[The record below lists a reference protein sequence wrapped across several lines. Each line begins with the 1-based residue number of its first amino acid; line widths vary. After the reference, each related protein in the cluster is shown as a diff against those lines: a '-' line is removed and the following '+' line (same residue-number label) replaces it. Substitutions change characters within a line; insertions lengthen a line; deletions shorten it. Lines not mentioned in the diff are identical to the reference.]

1 MKEPTN
7 KDELQTR
14 FGTHNHL
21 SSNSDA
27 LTTDYWR
34 LLLASRNLKNCE
46 NIGKILKISCVR
58 YNFVKFDIHFLGHP

>member
-27 LTTDYWR
+27 LTTE
-34 LLLASRNLKNCE
+34 LLE
-46 NIGKILKISCVR
+46 GFVGKQE
-58 YNFVKFDIHFLGHP
+58 P

>member
-27 LTTDYWR
+27 LTTE
-34 LLLASRNLKNCE
+34 LLEALF
-46 NIGKILKISCVR
+46 GKQE
-58 YNFVKFDIHFLGHP
+58 P

>member
-1 MKEPTN
+1 MLEVPFEIMFWKKEKSSMKEPTN

-27 LTTDYWR
+27 LTTE
-34 LLLASRNLKNCE
+34 LLE
-46 NIGKILKISCVR
+46 GFVGKQE
-58 YNFVKFDIHFLGHP
+58 P

>member
-1 MKEPTN
+1 MLEVPFEIMFWKKEKSSMKEPTN

-27 LTTDYWR
+27 LTTE
-34 LLLASRNLKNCE
+34 LLEAF
-46 NIGKILKISCVR
+46 IGKQE
-58 YNFVKFDIHFLGHP
+58 P